1 MRHSLLLC
9 KLIIRSPFLWKS
21 ATIGM
26 FFAIISTRSIGATMN
41 LKTSNTINELGWKL
55 VQASPEGNAVSSPL
69 SVWLALAMI
78 NSGARGETAKE
89 ISNVLGFS
97 SNPDMISKEA
107 VELQKNLTQLSQ
119 NEIKV
124 SIANRVFPQL
134 GDKLQADF
142 LNLLAKNYHS
152 IPESLN
158 FREDPESSRKR
169 INTWISEN
177 TEGKIPQLL
186 ARGDITDDIR
196 IVLANAIYFKA
207 RWENAFPKSMT
218 AEDKF
223 YLDQKT
229 SAKVQFM
236 QQTNKFHVGKVGSG
250 KSAALVCEL
259 PYENN
264 NVSMVLV
271 IPENIVGVD
280 DVLNNFLVSPS
291 ILTIEVK
298 SHLTLQDVELHIP
311 KWTTKGRLSLSSFLT
326 KLGMIKAFDP
336 GQADFSGINGRKD
349 LYLSEVIHG
358 GFIEVLEEGT
368 EAAAA
373 TANTV
378 LAGAAP
384 PQAKAHRI
392 VKADRPFVWAI
403 VEKSSGITLFSG
415 RVSDPRI

>member
-1 MRHSLLLC
+1 M
-9 KLIIRSPFLWKS
+9 
-21 ATIGM
+21 
-26 FFAIISTRSIGATMN
+26 
-41 LKTSNTINELGWKL
+41 
-55 VQASPEGNAVSSPL
+55 
-69 SVWLALAMI
+69 
-78 NSGARGETAKE
+78 
-89 ISNVLGFS
+89 
-97 SNPDMISKEA
+97 
-107 VELQKNLTQLSQ
+107 
-119 NEIKV
+119 
-124 SIANRVFPQL
+124 
-134 GDKLQADF
+134 
-142 LNLLAKNYHS
+142 LAKNYHS

-177 TEGKIPQLL
+177 TEGKIPELL
-186 ARGDITDDIR
+186 APREITNDTR

-298 SHLTLQDVELHIP
+298 SHLKLQDVELHIP

-349 LYLSEVIHG
+349 LSLDEVIHG

-373 TANTV
+373 TANV
-378 LAGAAP
+378 MLGGAAP
-384 PQAKAHRI
+384 PQAKSHRI

-415 RVSDPRI
+415 RVSDPRK